1 MKYPNRI
8 AAASL
13 ALAACLAFFASP
25 GNADAADGPLRVA
38 ATLSDLGCAARAV
51 GGDDVEVTVLCPG
64 GMDPHYLPAKPSLS
78 RMLGRADALLF
89 NGLEL
94 EIGWL
99 PPLLEKARNPRVRAG
114 APGMIDCS
122 AALDAVLDVPSGAVD
137 RGLGDIHP
145 QGNPHYTIDPR
156 RMIAVVQL
164 VGRRFGELDPP
175 HAAAYR
181 DRAEAYAA
189 LLRDR
194 LPVWRERTA
203 ALRDRHVLLNHQ
215 HWNYLCD
222 WLGLDVIG
230 EIEHRPG
237 IAASPRHVQDM
248 VEKSRTLGD
257 VVIVAAGWDHLDVVR
272 EIAGRAGASL
282 AVLPGHSG
290 AEAGVDDY
298 VAFLDEVTRRLA
310 EAAAAPGGGRP

>member
-1 MKYPNRI
+1 MTSRI
-8 AAASL
+8 RIPAAAIAL
-13 ALAACLAFFASP
+13 ALFALALPPGGAA
-25 GNADAADGPLRVA
+25 AADGPLRVA
-38 ATLSDLGCAARAV
+38 ATLSDLGCVARAV

-78 RMLGRADALLF
+78 RKLGQADALLF

-114 APGMIDCS
+114 APGLIDCS
-122 AALDAVLDVPSGAVD
+122 AALESVLDVPSGAID

-145 QGNPHYTIDPR
+145 QGNPHYTVDPR
-156 RMIAVVQL
+156 RMIAVTL
-164 VGRRFGELDPP
+164 HVGRRLGELDPP
-175 HAAAYR
+175 RAGAYR
-181 DRAEAYAA
+181 ERAEAYAA
-189 LLRDR
+189 RLRER
-194 LPVWRERTA
+194 LPVWQERTA
-203 ALRDRHVLLNHQ
+203 ALRHRHVLLNHQ

-248 VEKSRTLGD
+248 VEKSRALGD

-290 AEAGVDDY
+290 AEAGADDY

-310 EAAAAPGGGRP
+310 EAAAAPVGGRP

>member
-1 MKYPNRI
+1 MKIPNRI
-8 AAASL
+8 AAVAL
-13 ALAACLAFFASP
+13 ALAACLVPLVSP
-25 GNADAADGPLRVA
+25 GPAFAKDGPLRVA
-38 ATLSDLGCAARAV
+38 VTLSDLGCAARAV
-51 GGDDVEVTVLCPG
+51 GGSDVEVTVLCPG

-78 RMLGRADALLF
+78 RKLGQADALLF

-99 PPLLEKARNPRVRAG
+99 PPLLEKARNPRVRPG

-122 AALDAVLDVPSGAVD
+122 TALDAVLDVPSGAVD

-145 QGNPHYTIDPR
+145 QGNPHYTVDPR
-156 RMIAVVQL
+156 RMIAVVEL

-175 HAAAYR
+175 RAAAYR

-189 LLRDR
+189 QLRER

-203 ALRDRHVLLNHQ
+203 ALRARHVLLNHQ

-248 VEKSRTLGD
+248 VEKSRALGD
-257 VVIVAAGWDHLDVVR
+257 VVVVAASWDHLDVVR
-272 EIAGRAGASL
+272 EVAGRAGASL

-290 AEAGVDDY
+290 AEPGTDDY
-298 VAFLDEVTRRLA
+298 LAFLDVVTLRLA
-310 EAAAAPGGGRP
+310 EAAAAPGKE